1 MATTGEHHPVDAA
14 DASASGAPT
23 LVAGRYRIER
33 RLARGGQASV
43 YLAHQEPLGRM
54 VALKV
59 LAPPMDTDHEERE
72 RFQQRFLLEAKTLAS
87 LDHPHIVTVY
97 DYGQTDA
104 GDLYIAMEY
113 VDGVRFND
121 LLRHGRLEVDR
132 ALALVRQV
140 CSALQYAHNRGV
152 IHRDIKNSN
161 VLVKRDPTGREV
173 VKVVDFGIV
182 KLRNQKVDLTQV
194 GIILGSPHFMAPEQA
209 QGKDVDHRVDVYA
222 VGVLLYCAL
231 AGRYPFNGSHSTAIL
246 TAHLT
251 REPPTFAEIAP
262 DLQLPPGLEELV
274 RTCLAKKPAER
285 FPDMASIVTQIDT
298 YTTAREEG
306 PGVELG
312 TMSREAV
319 RKPGVLRNPI
329 FAMTAGAFV
338 TLLFVSIVAITLLLA
353 VLFFQSPAGKDLT
366 AGGETAGELQPKPPK
381 DVEDPV
387 VNTTTR
393 KRAEVAEEDAGAT
406 GGSSG
411 SGSEP
416 RTSGGTSSSRGSE
429 DGSTGRSSTGSGSEP
444 QAGSASGSEGAASG
458 SGGQA
463 GGSTAKTSSGS
474 TSSAKAGSSAGGKEA
489 GTTGSKPAQG
499 GQQQGTGAEGSQGT
513 EGSGDST
520 QMGGGSDLLDPW
532 AN

>member
-14 DASASGAPT
+14 DASASGAPS

-59 LAPPMDTDHEERE
+59 LAPPMDIDAEERE

-121 LLRHGRLEVDR
+121 LLRHGRLDVDR

-161 VLVKRDPTGREV
+161 VLVKRGPAGKEL

-251 REPPTFAEIAP
+251 RDPPTFAEVAP

-274 RTCLAKKPAER
+274 RTCLAKKPSER

-319 RKPGVLRNPI
+319 RKPGMLRNPI

-353 VLFFQSPAGKDLT
+353 VLFFQSPAGQDL
-366 AGGETAGELQPKPPK
+366 ASGGEAAEQLQPRPPK
-381 DVEDPV
+381 DAEDPV

-393 KRAEVAEEDAGAT
+393 KRAEVAEEDVGAT
-406 GGSSG
+406 GAVQPAGGDPPATSAGSTSRAAGEGSGRSGRSEAASSGGASSQAGSSSARGSEGTDRSGTASSGEAGSGSQRSG
-411 SGSEP
+411 SGS
-416 RTSGGTSSSRGSE
+416 GTQQGETASQ
-429 DGSTGRSSTGSGSEP
+429 DGS
-444 QAGSASGSEGAASG
+444 
-458 SGGQA
+458 
-463 GGSTAKTSSGS
+463 
-474 TSSAKAGSSAGGKEA
+474 
-489 GTTGSKPAQG
+489 
-499 GQQQGTGAEGSQGT
+499 GAEGSQGT
-513 EGSGDST
+513 ESSGDT
-520 QMGGGSDLLDPW
+520 PQVGGGSDLLDPW
-532 AN
+532 AD

>member
-1 MATTGEHHPVDAA
+1 MEPMATTGEHHPVGPA
-14 DASASGAPT
+14 DASASGPPS
-23 LVAGRYRIER
+23 LIAGRYRIER
-33 RLARGGQASV
+33 RIARGGQASV

-54 VALKV
+54 IALKV
-59 LAPPMDTDHEERE
+59 LATPTDISAAERD

-132 ALALVRQV
+132 ALGLVRQV

-161 VLVKRDPTGREV
+161 VLVKRDAAGREM

-182 KLRNQKVDLTQV
+182 KLRHEKIDLTQV

-209 QGKDVDHRVDVYA
+209 QGKDVDHRVDIYA
-222 VGVLLYCAL
+222 VGVLMYCAL

-251 REPPTFAEIAP
+251 REPPTFSEVAP
-262 DLQLPPGLEELV
+262 DLRLPAGLEQLV
-274 RTCLAKKPAER
+274 RRCLAKPPEDR
-285 FPDMASIVTQIDT
+285 FPDMASIITRIDT
-298 YTTAREEG
+298 YTTAQAAG
-306 PGVELG
+306 PLEELG

-319 RKPGVLRNPI
+319 QKPSSFRSPLL
-329 FAMTAGAFV
+329 AMTAGAFA
-338 TLLFVSIVAITLLLA
+338 TLLVVSIGAITLALVA
-353 VLFFQSPAGKDLT
+353 LFLQSPTGQTFTGSSQVGSNAPAVAPPT
-366 AGGETAGELQPKPPK
+366 AGG
-381 DVEDPV
+381 EDPV

-393 KRAEVAEEDAGAT
+393 KRDEGEDPAEGAEVIGANAAAASPT
-406 GGSSG
+406 PASSK
-411 SGSEP
+411 SSSAP
-416 RTSGGTSSSRGSE
+416 ASSTSSSPPAETHSSTRPATQQGSGTASSRT
-429 DGSTGRSSTGSGSEP
+429 DSNTAASSAKGQSGAQQGTSTG
-444 QAGSASGSEGAASG
+444 AN
-458 SGGQA
+458 
-463 GGSTAKTSSGS
+463 TSSGTAS
-474 TSSAKAGSSAGGKEA
+474 PPQSSQKDPPPADDKGSG
-489 GTTGSKPAQG
+489 
-499 GQQQGTGAEGSQGT
+499 EGSM
-513 EGSGDST
+513 GS
-520 QMGGGSDLLDPW
+520 GSDLLDPW